1 MQESVPS
8 AASALAD
15 GAKAGGVETA
25 PSMDEGGDLPL
36 FIAQLGAFRKRV
48 HAEAEISMLLDTFSD
63 DLTVAELTVT
73 PGKMP
78 DGEDIFKVL
87 TRGMPAN
94 AATKICEA
102 LWQRMVG
109 CILKAAP

>member
-1 MQESVPS
+1 
-8 AASALAD
+8 
-15 GAKAGGVETA
+15 
-25 PSMDEGGDLPL
+25 
-36 FIAQLGAFRKRV
+36 
-48 HAEAEISMLLDTFSD
+48 MLLDTFSD
-63 DLTVAELTVT
+63 DLTVAGLTVM

-78 DGEDIFKVL
+78 DGEHIFKIL

-109 CILKAAP
+109 CMLKALP